1 MVAAR
6 LAEIQSAAAAAQNL
20 MPALIEAA
28 RASVSEGEIV
38 HALQQVWGG
47 YRETPVF

>member
-1 MVAAR
+1 
-6 LAEIQSAAAAAQNL
+6 

-38 HALQQVWGG
+38 HTLQQVWGG